1 MPADNDLSHGD
12 AETLGVYD
20 SQADEYATIVFK
32 PGEELQFLA
41 VHLPQGAAV
50 LDFGAGPG
58 SDAAYLKDA
67 GCDVV
72 ALEPVQAFADMIR
85 AKDIPVR
92 QDTFDA
98 LKDVDAF
105 DAIIA
110 SFSLLHAPR
119 AEFPKHLAA
128 IHRALRP
135 GGQFVLGMKVGTGEH
150 RDDLGRFYVY
160 YSVEELCT
168 HLAKAGFEV
177 QSTRESEG
185 KGLAG
190 SIDRYVM
197 IRATTNG

>member
-1 MPADNDLSHGD
+1 MPSDNNLTGVD
-12 AETLGVYD
+12 ETTLNVYD
-20 SQADEYATIVFK
+20 TQADQYATIVFK
-32 PGEELQFLA
+32 PGAELQYLA
-41 VHLPQGAAV
+41 NHLADGACV

-85 AKDIPVR
+85 AKGIPVR

-98 LKDVDAF
+98 LDDVDAF

-119 AEFPKHLAA
+119 AEFPRHLAA
-128 IHRALRP
+128 IHRALKP

-168 HLAKAGFEV
+168 HLTDAGFAV

-190 SIDRYVM
+190 NIDRYVM
-197 IRATTNG
+197 IRATTHD